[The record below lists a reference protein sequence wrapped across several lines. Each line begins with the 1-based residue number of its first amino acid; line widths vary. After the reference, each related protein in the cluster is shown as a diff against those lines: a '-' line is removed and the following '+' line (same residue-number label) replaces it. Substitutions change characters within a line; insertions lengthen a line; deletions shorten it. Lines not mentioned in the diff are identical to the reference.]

1 MTPDQ
6 KTYRK
11 DNVYW
16 NMALKYDIESPLKE
30 YLEQNSV
37 LKYACVQGESVGSV
51 HKNPLKLKEDQL
63 FVFNFIDSVNSRL
76 DSKIARPLIESW
88 GMQWVPVIDESYI
101 MPDTMEDFKQ
111 YATGKSVVNPSVMRE
126 GVVVRDYKTGL
137 SFKNVSREYLLKH
150 SV

>member
-1 MTPDQ
+1 M
-6 KTYRK
+6 
-11 DNVYW
+11 
-16 NMALKYDIESPLKE
+16 
-30 YLEQNSV
+30 
-37 LKYACVQGESVGSV
+37 
-51 HKNPLKLKEDQL
+51 KEDQL
-63 FVFNFIDSVNSRL
+63 FVFNFIDSVNGRL
-76 DSKIARPLIESW
+76 DSKIAKPLIESW

-126 GVVVRDYKTGL
+126 GVVLRDYKTGL